1 MVPLR
6 SRSSGGLGEARRYTP
21 RGRTVREAA
30 GSRDPYRPALDLVRD
45 ARTDPAPDQR
55 TPPGWRTEGAG
66 SAVPTPRPPRWRAP
80 ESRRSAPHRTPA
92 KARPTARRRKPG
104 RPPRLAEPTR
114 RLRLGTAVMLAL
126 FLVVAGRLVTLQLT
140 DAHEIARAG
149 LAGRL
154 RQEVLF
160 APRGA
165 IYDRN
170 HHVLAQ
176 SIEARYVYADPS
188 QIADKDVQSTAEAL
202 RDLLG
207 IPVSELV
214 PKLARK
220 VRADGTK
227 DEFEYLARRVDIAT
241 GDAVV
246 ARKLH
251 GIYVQRD
258 ELRTDPG
265 NDLAANLI
273 GFTGNDNTGLVGL
286 EAKYNSLLAGQDGVR
301 KFEVGSGGLVQIPG
315 GYDEEKPARPGS
327 SLQLTIDSNLQYEVQ
342 RITKEQAEKTNAT
355 FFAAV
360 VLDAHT
366 SEVLAQASY
375 PTYNAANP
383 DGVTEAQMVDA
394 ATQQTVEP
402 GSIHKVI
409 TLGAALQTGVIGKD
423 STVEVCPALKVA
435 DQTYRD
441 AHPMPCGTQLTLPG
455 LLAYSSDVGTIKIAR
470 NMPPQTLYDFQRS
483 FGLGS
488 ATGEGVPAEASG
500 LVQPP
505 ANWSGTSHGSIPIG
519 LGVSV
524 TPLQMAAVY
533 ATIANGGV
541 YVPPRLVKATIG
553 ADGTVHPAAAPAG
566 RRVLSSENAAILRQD
581 LEAVVTAPN
590 ATGTAAAVPGYRVA
604 GKTGTGMYVKDGKY
618 APGEVGS
625 FIGMAPADSP
635 RFVVAVVAYTPGGS
649 GGTVAAPAFE
659 QMMQFALR
667 LYAVPPTGTAA
678 PKFTLKR

>member
-1 MVPLR
+1 
-6 SRSSGGLGEARRYTP
+6 
-21 RGRTVREAA
+21 
-30 GSRDPYRPALDLVRD
+30 
-45 ARTDPAPDQR
+45 
-55 TPPGWRTEGAG
+55 
-66 SAVPTPRPPRWRAP
+66 
-80 ESRRSAPHRTPA
+80 
-92 KARPTARRRKPG
+92 
-104 RPPRLAEPTR
+104 
-114 RLRLGTAVMLAL
+114 MLAL
-126 FLVVAGRLVTLQLT
+126 FLLVAGRLVALQLT
-140 DAHEIARAG
+140 DAREIARAG

-154 RQEVLF
+154 REEVLF

-165 IYDRN
+165 IFDRN

-188 QIADKDVQSTAEAL
+188 QINAKDVQPTAEIL

-214 PKLARK
+214 PKLSRK
-220 VRADGTK
+220 VRANGIK
-227 DEFEYLARRVDIAT
+227 DEFEYLARRVDIETA
-241 GDAVV
+241 DAVL

-258 ELRTDPG
+258 ELRIEPG

-273 GFTGNDNTGLVGL
+273 GFTGSDNTGLAGL

-327 SLQLTIDSNLQYEVQ
+327 SLELTIDSSLQYEVQ
-342 RITKEQAEKTNAT
+342 RVLGEQAQKTEAY
-355 FFAAV
+355 FAAAV
-360 VLDAHT
+360 VLDAQT

-383 DGVTEAQMVDA
+383 SDATQAQMVDV

-409 TLGAALQTGVIGKD
+409 TLGAALETRVISKD
-423 STVEVCPALKVA
+423 SAVRVCPALKIA
-435 DQTYRD
+435 GQTYRD
-441 AHPMPCGTQLTLPG
+441 THPMPCGTQLTLPG
-455 LLAYSSDVGTIKIAR
+455 LLAYSSDVGTITIADHMR
-470 NMPPQTLYDFQRS
+470 PQTLYDFQRA

-488 ATGEGVPAEASG
+488 ATGEGMPAEAPG

-505 ANWSGTSHGSIPIG
+505 SRWSGTSHGSIPIG
-519 LGVSV
+519 LGVSA

-541 YVPPRLVKATIG
+541 YVPPRLTKATIS
-553 ADGTVHPAAAPAG
+553 ADGTVHPAAAPAS
-566 RRVLSSENAAILRQD
+566 RRVLSEQNAAILRQD

-590 ATGTAAAVPGYRVA
+590 ATGVAAAIPGYRVA
-604 GKTGTGMYVKDGKY
+604 GKTGTGLYVKDSKY

-635 RFVVAVVAYTPGGS
+635 RFVVAVVMYTPGGS
-649 GGTVAAPAFE
+649 GGTVAAPAFQ

-667 LYAVPPTGTAA
+667 RYTVPPTGSAA
-678 PKFTLKR
+678 PKFALTR